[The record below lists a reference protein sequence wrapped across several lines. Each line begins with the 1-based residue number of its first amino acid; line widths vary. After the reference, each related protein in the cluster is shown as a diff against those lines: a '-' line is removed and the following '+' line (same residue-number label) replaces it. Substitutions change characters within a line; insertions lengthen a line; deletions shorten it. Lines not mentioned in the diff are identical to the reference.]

1 MLYPALVTTLDD
13 WPNSALGVAEK
24 VFSLLQ
30 RGPAPLSL
38 TPRDLCRDLPSGD
51 HPIDVGGVL
60 AGEEPVSLGSL
71 RELAVRRELP
81 VAVVNRMWTLLVAGA
96 QTGGEIWTVGA
107 VGMALPALFSLASD
121 LSGTRRQECA
131 DLDGEILGGFLSGLA
146 RARPGT
152 RGLFPFLLRHARDAG
167 LAFVTAQRL
176 AAHARP
182 LAHAHLDR
190 LLTIEPHVHLDQV
203 LAELIDA
210 RVISGEEAEL
220 ITTTRLEGISDRQVA
235 AEAGLPYDTLRKRRL
250 RAERKVAAYLCP
262 IRRSD
267 PDGYLS
273 DRVGGRCGQ
282 TAART
287 SSGAVAR

>member
-1 MLYPALVTTLDD
+1 MLYPALVISLND

-38 TPRDLCRDLPSGD
+38 TPRDLRRDIPAGD
-51 HPIDVGGVL
+51 HPIAVGGVL
-60 AGEEPVSLGSL
+60 AGEEPVSLWSL

-96 QTGGEIWTVGA
+96 QTGGETWTVGA

-146 RARPGT
+146 LARPGT

-182 LAHAHLDR
+182 LAHDSLDR
-190 LLTIEPHVHLDQV
+190 LLTAGPSVHLDQV

-220 ITTTRLEGISDRQVA
+220 ITTTRLEGISDRQA
-235 AEAGLPYDTLRKRRL
+235 AAAAGLPYDTLRKRRL
-250 RAERKVAAYLCP
+250 RAERKVAAYLCHT
-262 IRRSD
+262 RGSD
-267 PDGYLS
+267 PDEYLP
-273 DRVGGRCGQ
+273 DRVGRRGGQ
-282 TAART
+282 TAAR
-287 SSGAVAR
+287 SCARAVAR